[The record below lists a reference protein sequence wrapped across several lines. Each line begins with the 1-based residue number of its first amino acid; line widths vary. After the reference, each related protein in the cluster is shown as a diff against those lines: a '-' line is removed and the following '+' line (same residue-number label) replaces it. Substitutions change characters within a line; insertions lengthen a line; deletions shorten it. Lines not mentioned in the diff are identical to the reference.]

1 MPTDIVVNSAT
12 VFFGITIASKKK
24 SKGWWSKDI
33 NKVGKTAK
41 NGQFTKQR
49 QTPANLKHLNEQ
61 KIFIQN
67 LIKESKLMFH
77 KNIEYLNQSNDFNPF
92 WHIYMQ

>member
-1 MPTDIVVNSAT
+1 MSYLDNELSTYITFSPETKSDEIIDIQVNMPTDIVVNSAT

-41 NGQFTKQR
+41 NAQLIYKTK
-49 QTPANLKHLNEQ
+49 TNS
-61 KIFIQN
+61 
-67 LIKESKLMFH
+67 SKL
-77 KNIEYLNQSNDFNPF
+77 ETS
-92 WHIYMQ
+92 